1 MTRKQQLCGGLWL
14 LLIFLLVSPPV
25 WGQTLER
32 IEYPDD
38 NETATS
44 PEDVA
49 ARRNRPDYKIHFK
62 LAPKSIDETRI
73 SQTLVWEYQDR
84 RSKNAAHFYMRAN
97 YYLTEKLNSQ
107 AKQEYR
113 YLLDHIWG
121 QTENGDTV
129 DLEFLNGL
137 AYKPVTKHDRSIL
150 PEEELTEDERDQQ
163 RRDQFV
169 GGVDQRRWDYALF
182 SLKEHPEQLE
192 AVRQF
197 VQDNTLVF
205 KNLEEGSRCDD
216 CDFGIPF
223 RETESP
229 IALLLPE
236 IQNMRDLARVLRVKI
251 MLEIHENRY
260 EDAIASVRVGLCM
273 ARHTGKQPTLVAG
286 LVGNAMR
293 DVMFQEVQDMFADAD
308 CPNLYWELSSLPYP
322 FLNYVDAAEIE
333 KQVLPQTFPL
343 LRKAMDTPESILDDE
358 WRLLLRQMDEVLVQL
373 VTSEND
379 SLLKKLPIKSN
390 VVASYPAARQWLI
403 TQGKTAAE
411 IDAMIPEKVVGLHAA
426 YDVRKICGEAFR
438 QMYLP
443 LWEEYDVEEIIRQY
457 DMELMNNPLGVNVF
471 SRRLTSLLLP
481 AMQAARTAY
490 RRMLLSNDVMRI
502 AEALR
507 DYAARHGGQ
516 LPESLDAIK
525 NVPIPMI
532 NPFTGKAY
540 EYKLEDGVGK
550 IEIPQMWKTVIIF
563 EITK

>member
-1 MTRKQQLCGGLWL
+1 MTRKEQFCGGLWL
-14 LLIFLLVSPPV
+14 LIFLIVSPPV

-44 PEDVA
+44 PEDIA
-49 ARRNRPDYKIHFK
+49 ARRKRPDYKIHFK

-84 RSKNAAHFYMRAN
+84 RSKNAGHFYMRAH

-107 AKQEYR
+107 ATQEYR

-129 DLEFLNGL
+129 DLEFLNDL
-137 AYKPVTKHDRSIL
+137 AFKPVTKQDRSIL
-150 PEEELTEDERDQQ
+150 PEEELTEEERDQQ

-197 VQDNTLVF
+197 VQDNTWVF

-223 RETESP
+223 RETDAP

-236 IQNMRDLARVLRVKI
+236 IQNMRELVRALRVKI
-251 MLEIHENRY
+251 MLEIHEKRY

-273 ARHTGKQPTLVAG
+273 ARHTGKQPTLVTG
-286 LVGNAMR
+286 LVGIAIQNI
-293 DVMFQEVQDMFADAD
+293 MFEQVQDMINSPD

-322 FLNYVDAAEIE
+322 FLNFIDAAEIE
-333 KQVLPQTFPL
+333 KQILPQTFPL
-343 LRKAMDTPESILDDE
+343 LRKAMDAPESILDDE
-358 WRLLLRQMDEVLVQL
+358 WRKLLRQMDEVLVQL
-373 VTSEND
+373 TPSEND

-390 VVASYPAARQWLI
+390 VMASYPAARLWLA
-403 TQGKTAAE
+403 TQGKTSAE
-411 IDAMIPEKVVGLHAA
+411 VDAMIPEKVVGMHAA
-426 YDVRKICGEAFR
+426 YDIRKIYGDAFR
-438 QMYLP
+438 QVYLP
-443 LWEEYDVEEIIRQY
+443 LWEEYDSDEIIVQY
-457 DMELMNNPLGVNVF
+457 HRELTDNPLSVNVF

-507 DYAARHGGQ
+507 DYAARNGGQ

-563 EITK
+563 EIVK

>member
-1 MTRKQQLCGGLWL
+1 MTRKQQFCGGLWL

-32 IEYPDD
+32 IEYPDED
-38 NETATS
+38 ETATS
-44 PEDVA
+44 PEDIA
-49 ARRNRPDYKIHFK
+49 ARRKRPDYKIHFK

-84 RSKNAAHFYMRAN
+84 RSKNAAHFYARAH

-107 AKQEYR
+107 ATQEYR
-113 YLLDHIWG
+113 QLLDHIWG

-137 AYKPVTKHDRSIL
+137 AFKPVTKHDRSIL
-150 PEEELTEDERDQQ
+150 PEEELTEEERDQQ

-169 GGVDQRRWDYALF
+169 GGVQQRKWDHGNF

-197 VQDNTLVF
+197 VRDNTLVF
-205 KNLEEGSRCDD
+205 KNLEDGSRCDD

-223 RETESP
+223 RETDAP
-229 IALLLPE
+229 IALMLPE
-236 IQNMRDLARVLRVKI
+236 MQNMRELARALRVKI
-251 MLEIHENRY
+251 MLEIHEKRY

-273 ARHTGKQPTLVAG
+273 ARHTGKQPTLLAG
-286 LVGNAMR
+286 LVGNALR
-293 DVMFQEVQDMFADAD
+293 EIMFQEMQDMLADAD

-322 FLNYVDAAEIE
+322 FLNFVDAAEIE
-333 KQVLPQTFPL
+333 KQILPQTFPL

-358 WRLLLRQMDEVLVQL
+358 WRLLLRQMDEVLSQL
-373 VTSEND
+373 EQGNN

-390 VVASYPAARQWLI
+390 VMASYPAARQWL
-403 TQGKTAAE
+403 TAQGKTSAE
-411 IDAMIPEKVVGLHAA
+411 VDAMIPEKVVGMHAA
-426 YDVRKICGEAFR
+426 YDIRKIYGEAFR

-443 LWEEYDVEEIIRQY
+443 LWEEYDADETMVQY
-457 DMELMNNPLGVNVF
+457 HRELADNPLSVNMF
-471 SRRLTSLLLP
+471 SRRLTVWLLP
-481 AMQAARTAY
+481 SMQAARTAY
-490 RRMLLSNDVMRI
+490 RRMQLSNDVMRI

-507 DYAARHGGQ
+507 DYAPRHGGQ

-525 NVPIPMI
+525 NVPIPI
-532 NPFTGKAY
+532 VNPFTGKPY